1 MRISC
6 YRCGGSGWICGEDHG
21 SAGRRDR
28 CEERRTA
35 CPSCSRADGSAG
47 TLPRVPAPDRQ
58 SPTVRSADTDPFRD
72 SFDYETLWRLLAR
85 IGDSHR
91 FVRFAD
97 LVDDQPPDRLC
108 VLRHD
113 VDYTL
118 YAALALARGE
128 AARGIRA
135 TYFLLV
141 NSAYY
146 NLLSP
151 SHAHVPAALAELGH
165 EVGLHYDVRLLQHF
179 PRERWE
185 MLLETQVALLAGLS
199 GQSVRSIAMHQP
211 GLNAHDPFHDT
222 PRYLNAYAD
231 RFTKQMTYVSDSC
244 RAWRNTAW
252 RTLTAGPLPDRLQL
266 ALHPINWAERDRDR
280 LAIFRDLHVDLANA
294 VLDEGEE
301 LLTKIAAHAGV
312 VEHNARTAD

>member
-6 YRCGGSGWICGEDHG
+6 YGCGGSGWTCDKYQGHPGEH
-21 SAGRRDR
+21 DR

-35 CPSCSRADGSAG
+35 CPSCGRSNGSPG
-47 TLPRVPAPDRQ
+47 TLPRVAAPYPP
-58 SPTVRSADTDPFRD
+58 PTVRRVETGAFQD

-97 LVDDQPPDRLC
+97 LVDDQPRDPFCL
-108 VLRHD
+108 LRHD

-118 YAALALARGE
+118 YAALALAREE

-151 SHAHVPAALAELGH
+151 SHAHVPAAIAGLGH
-165 EVGLHYDVRLLQHF
+165 EVGLHYDVRLLRHF
-179 PRERWE
+179 AREQWDT
-185 MLLETQVALLAGLS
+185 LLETQVALLEALS
-199 GQSVRSIAMHQP
+199 GQSVKSIAMHQP
-211 GLNAHDPFHDT
+211 ALNAEDPFHDT

-231 RFTKQMTYVSDSC
+231 RFTKQMAYVSDSC
-244 RAWRNTAW
+244 RAWPNTAW

-266 ALHPINWAERDRDR
+266 ALHPINWAEDDRDR
-280 LAIFRDLHVDLANA
+280 LTIFRDLHVALANA
-294 VLDEGEE
+294 VLGEGDE
-301 LLTKIAAHAGV
+301 LLVKIAVHAAV
-312 VEHNARTAD
+312 AEHNARTAGS